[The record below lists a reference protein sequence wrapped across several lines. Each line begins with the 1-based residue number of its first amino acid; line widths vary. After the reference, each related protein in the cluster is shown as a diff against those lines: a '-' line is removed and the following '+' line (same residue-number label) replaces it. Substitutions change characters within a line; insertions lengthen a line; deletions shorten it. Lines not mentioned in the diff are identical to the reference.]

1 MIAAYYATVSLLM
14 SATLIAITPYIT
26 HDAAIDYL
34 NTQATSTTMSTLA
47 ATGAIS
53 DEMTIIITNLYKA
66 QLSLSFGLNTGFPAL
81 LSNL

>member
-1 MIAAYYATVSLLM
+1 MIAAYYTTVSLLM
-14 SATLIAITPYIT
+14 SATLITVTLYTTYNAE
-26 HDAAIDYL
+26 IDYL

-47 ATGAIS
+47 ATGAAG
-53 DEMTIIITNLYKA
+53 DEMTIAITNLYRA